1 MIAETPSEL
10 EKALPPGQSRL
21 GDGLRSVVRNG
32 AWLLGASWL
41 ATLLRL
47 VYVAILARWL
57 GPEGFGL
64 ISTLQ
69 STYLAVLATAT
80 AGLPAFLSKTRSER
94 GDLRGML
101 GEALSVQGAG
111 LLACALAFVALAA
124 GSGAS
129 GTEWLLIGL
138 FAGALVLRGLSIAV
152 ADVFTAHE
160 DSAMV
165 LRLVG
170 SFRFMEVLAGTCV
183 LWLGGGLIGVA
194 LVHLASWLAE
204 AVTGFWLMRRRVGP
218 LGGLSLD
225 LAGIAGPLFGVG
237 IALAAGHWIRSA
249 PLVLVRYSEAAGDM
263 IGQFALAWN
272 AALML
277 ATLTVT
283 VLTAAFPV
291 LGRAHQRADGKDV
304 RYLDF
309 CVRYGLLAG
318 AAAGL
323 VAYAMGGVLMHAIG
337 GGDYGAAEAVFQV
350 AACVIGPVAASF
362 AVDQI
367 LYLKGRLGWLT
378 AVNALAVLAL
388 VAGFVPVFSAYGAP
402 AAAGLTLA
410 VVLAGLVVKL
420 LVLHRLAEVKALTAL
435 ARPGLVWAVV
445 AGTAWLA
452 APLGLWLQ
460 LGVAGAALI
469 ATSFATGTV
478 RLTEWR
484 GGLNA
489 LMARQP
495 A

>member
-10 EKALPPGQSRL
+10 ETALPPGQSRL

-32 AWLLGASWL
+32 AWLFGASWL

-69 STYLAVLATAT
+69 STYLAVLALAT
-80 AGLPAFLSKTRSER
+80 AGLPAFLSRARSER
-94 GDLRGML
+94 GDLRGLL

-129 GTEWLLIGL
+129 GEEWLLIGL

-152 ADVFTAHE
+152 GDVFTAHE

-170 SFRFMEVLAGTCV
+170 AFRLMEVLAGTCV
-183 LWLGGGLIGVA
+183 LWLGGGLAGVA
-194 LVHLASWLAE
+194 LVHLVSWLAE
-204 AVTGFWLMRRRVGP
+204 AATGLWLMRRKLGP
-218 LGGLSLD
+218 LGGFGFD
-225 LAGIAGPLFGVG
+225 IAGIAGPLFGVG

-249 PLVLVRYSEAAGDM
+249 PLVLVRYSDATGDM

-318 AAAGL
+318 AVAGL
-323 VAYAMGGVLMHAIG
+323 VAHGMGGVLMQAIG

-367 LYLKGRLGWLT
+367 LYLKGRLGWLA
-378 AVNALAVLAL
+378 AVNGLAVLAL
-388 VAGFVPVFSAYGAP
+388 AVGFVPVFSAYGAP

-420 LVLHRLAEVKALTAL
+420 ITLHRLAGVKALAGL
-435 ARPGLVWAVV
+435 VRGGLVWAVMLG
-445 AGTAWLA
+445 AAWLA
-452 APLGLWLQ
+452 APLGTWPQ
-460 LGVAGAALI
+460 LGLAGCVLLAASL
-469 ATSFATGTV
+469 ATGTV

-484 GGLNA
+484 GGLKA
-489 LMARQP
+489 LMARRQG
-495 A
+495 